1 MRPSSM
7 GRAVVLAAAVL
18 AVCLTAAA
26 WHAAPAAAAV
36 DHAPDHATFFYD
48 PSTHEDEARAVA
60 VGPDQSI
67 YVAGT
72 LWDPVNLSLDASL
85 VKLSPVHAAQWLIL
99 NWGAA
104 NLRDSASQVMVA
116 GDGSVYIAGEM
127 EFGDDVHA
135 VFVRKYTAGGASI
148 WLVLDYGLGHGQ
160 CYANDLKLDP
170 DGNVLLA
177 MQFRGP
183 DGSDDAALIKYSADG
198 NQQWVKKYAGPSHG
212 DAVWYEIVTAGRQI
226 YVVGT
231 SDTISGVSRS
241 LVARYTTAGQ
251 RLWLH
256 TTGTSNQR
264 HRTLAAANVPAGGVY
279 AAGLKTGAGGRRG
292 LLISYRADG
301 GRRWVRT
308 YAGRSGGE
316 RAEFLDVAVDPR
328 NGRVALAGHSLHA
341 GEGYWRF
348 YVLMC
353 NSNGARR
360 WAYTQAPKVDAADAY
375 ASEVQV
381 SSTGHVY
388 AAGSLE
394 TGSDDV
400 AEDVY
405 QTYVCELTAA
415 GSPVWFDWWPAAA
428 VARCDPADMALSGGS
443 VHLVGTFTTSGGG
456 TSQYV
461 LSWED

>member
-1 MRPSSM
+1 MRPPAM
-7 GRAVVLAAAVL
+7 ARALVLTAAVL

-36 DHAPDHATFFYD
+36 DHTPDHATFYYD
-48 PSTHEDEARAVA
+48 PSAHEDEARAVA
-60 VGPDQSI
+60 VGLDQSI

-72 LWDPVNLSLDASL
+72 LWDPVDLSLDASL

-99 NWGAA
+99 NWGEA
-104 NLRDSASQVMVA
+104 NLRDSASQVVVA
-116 GDGSVYIAGEM
+116 GDGSVYVAGEM
-127 EFGDDVHA
+127 EFSDIHA
-135 VFVRKYTAGGASI
+135 VFVRKYTAGGASR
-148 WLVLDYGLGHGQ
+148 WLGLYYGLLYGQ
-160 CYANDLKLDP
+160 CYANDLKVDA
-170 DGNVLLA
+170 DGNAFLA
-177 MQFRGP
+177 VQFSGP

-256 TTGTSNQR
+256 TTGTSRQR
-264 HRTLAAANVPAGGVY
+264 HRTLAAAPVPAGGVY

-301 GRRWVRT
+301 RRRWVRT
-308 YAGRSGGE
+308 YAGLWGGE

-328 NGRVALAGHSLHA
+328 NGSVALAGHSLHA
-341 GEGYWRF
+341 SEGFWRF

-353 NSNGARR
+353 NSKGSRR
-360 WAYTQAPKVDAADAY
+360 WAYTQAPKVAAADAY
-375 ASEVQV
+375 ASQVQI
-381 SSTGHVY
+381 SSTGQVY

-394 TGSDDV
+394 TGSGTV
-400 AEDVY
+400 AEDVF
-405 QTYVCELTAA
+405 QTYICELTDA

-428 VARCDPADMALSGGS
+428 VARCDPADMALSGG
-443 VHLVGTFTTSGGG
+443 
-456 TSQYV
+456 
-461 LSWED
+461 